1 MAWGKSKPPVTAPST
16 LSQVLPLLIA
26 FAVLAGIGW
35 ILYQFYVSLG
45 KIQAQASKR
54 MGDKNMTFTK
64 EGGLRVGV
72 KQVAE
77 EEYVGK
83 TRSVF
88 VKAWNL
94 GTGADADGERPPSTP
109 GSNRK
114 NR

>member
-1 MAWGKSKPPVTAPST
+1 
-16 LSQVLPLLIA
+16 
-26 FAVLAGIGW
+26 
-35 ILYQFYVSLG
+35 
-45 KIQAQASKR
+45 

-109 GSNRK
+109 GSNRYVHLCYEMEK
-114 NR
+114 LEYVHGSS